1 LQVKNLKGRY
11 SALEVKDILYQ
22 AISGYQ
28 EQKILSDIV
37 HGESPTTI
45 STIYF
50 HCIPE
55 LDRFTGDKLE
65 IHISFAE
72 GLIHYM
78 LTTALIPS
86 QRKTMLQSVDI
97 DIVVP
102 DAKTLVSSPQDAIII
117 SFPKMG
123 ELETIKEH
131 VKKLKKIQ
139 SNSENIWIV
148 LDRQAPI
155 DVKVYTLDKDHFT
168 FSNIIN
174 DLISFSSNKTQ
185 SKLKIFKI

>member
-1 LQVKNLKGRY
+1 M
-11 SALEVKDILYQ
+11 EVKDILYQ
-22 AISGYQ
+22 AISWYQ
-28 EQKILSDIV
+28 EQRILSDIV
-37 HGESPTTI
+37 HGESPTAI
-45 STIYF
+45 SAIYF

-55 LDRFTGDKLE
+55 LDRLE

-72 GLIHYM
+72 SFIHYM

-117 SFPKMG
+117 SFPKTG

>member
-1 LQVKNLKGRY
+1 M
-11 SALEVKDILYQ
+11 EVKDILYQ
-22 AISGYQ
+22 AISWYQ
-28 EQKILSDIV
+28 EQRILSDIV
-37 HGESPTTI
+37 HGESPTAI
-45 STIYF
+45 SAIYF

-55 LDRFTGDKLE
+55 LDRLE

-72 GLIHYM
+72 SFIHYM

-86 QRKTMLQSVDI
+86 QRKTMLQSVGI

-102 DAKTLVSSPQDAIII
+102 DAKTLVSSPQNAIII
-117 SFPKMG
+117 SFPKTN
-123 ELETIKEH
+123 ELNVIREY
-131 VKKLKKIQ
+131 VYDLKKIQ
-139 SNSENIWIV
+139 PNSDNIWVV
-148 LDRQAPI
+148 LDKQMSVDA
-155 DVKVYTLDKDHFT
+155 KVYTLDKDHFS

>member
-1 LQVKNLKGRY
+1 M
-11 SALEVKDILYQ
+11 EVKDILYQ
-22 AISGYQ
+22 AISWYQ
-28 EQKILSDIV
+28 EQRILSDIV
-37 HGESPTTI
+37 HGESPTAI
-45 STIYF
+45 SAIYF

-55 LDRFTGDKLE
+55 LDRLE

-72 GLIHYM
+72 SFIHYM

-86 QRKTMLQSVDI
+86 QRKTMLQSVGI

-102 DAKTLVSSPQDAIII
+102 DAKTLVSSPQNAIII
-117 SFPKMG
+117 SFPKTN
-123 ELETIKEH
+123 ELNVISEY
-131 VKKLKKIQ
+131 VYDLKKIQ
-139 SNSENIWIV
+139 PNSDNIWVV
-148 LDRQAPI
+148 LDKQMSVDA
-155 DVKVYTLDKDHFT
+155 KVYTLDKDHFS